1 MNKNDLTPFEQ
12 ELLKNLNKKAMLMV
26 KAEEYLREAKIP
38 FTTTMFDEM
47 SEEELEAFTITW
59 NPENQKKMREEH
71 MVFADDETNE
81 DNQHRKMDLNQREE
95 SGPKPIVV
103 YYLHYYDELHLE
115 RAFNKFQDFAICV
128 MAESTKEA
136 IEKAKVIAQNPN
148 IKIMGI
154 ANGRES
160 WVNEKAPM
168 GTGEETM
175 PLGGWDRSWRNSV
188 KKS

>member
-1 MNKNDLTPFEQ
+1 
-12 ELLKNLNKKAMLMV
+12 
-26 KAEEYLREAKIP
+26 
-38 FTTTMFDEM
+38 
-47 SEEELEAFTITW
+47 
-59 NPENQKKMREEH
+59 
-71 MVFADDETNE
+71 
-81 DNQHRKMDLNQREE
+81 MDFNQREE

>member
-1 MNKNDLTPFEQ
+1 MNKDNLTPFEQ

-38 FTTTMFDEM
+38 FTTAIFDEM
-47 SEEELEAFTITW
+47 SEEDLEAFTVTW
-59 NPENQKKMREEH
+59 NPENQKKMREKYINNS
-71 MVFADDETNE
+71 ETKE

-103 YYLHYYDELHLE
+103 YYLHYFDDLQLE
-115 RAFNKFQDFAICV
+115 RAFNKHKDFAICV
-128 MAESTKEA
+128 MAESSAEA

-168 GTGEETM
+168 GTGEEIM
-175 PLGGWDRSWRNSV
+175 PLGGWDKAWRNRA